1 MDRLPQRA
9 LRLLRSLVIA
19 AAAALFVWTVVLMI
33 FEEKF
38 IYFPQKYPQG
48 AYDQAHSIPNLREC
62 WITTEDSVRIHA
74 WFAPAES
81 AKATLVMSHGNAGNI
96 SHRYLV
102 LRSLQRRGYN
112 VLMYDY
118 RGYGRSNGTPSEDG
132 IYRDGRAAYDY
143 VISLPNVDKNR
154 VFLWG
159 TSLGGAVAIDV
170 AQYRTVAGLILESTF
185 TSAPDVARVAY
196 PFLPVQFVM
205 HTKLNSIQKIKNIKI
220 PLLIIHGSRDSIIP
234 IRMGRSLFDA
244 ANEPKEL
251 YEIPTADH
259 NDTFFVGGE
268 EYFERVDHFV
278 NYISHQS

>member
-33 FEEKF
+33 FEEQF

-48 AYDQAHSIPNLREC
+48 AYDQAQSIQNLRDC
-62 WITTEDSVRIHA
+62 WLTAEDGIRIHA

-118 RGYGRSNGTPSEDG
+118 RGYGRSDGTPSEEG
-132 IYRDGRAAYDY
+132 IYR
-143 VISLPNVDKNR
+143 
-154 VFLWG
+154 
-159 TSLGGAVAIDV
+159 
-170 AQYRTVAGLILESTF
+170 
-185 TSAPDVARVAY
+185 
-196 PFLPVQFVM
+196 
-205 HTKLNSIQKIKNIKI
+205 
-220 PLLIIHGSRDSIIP
+220 
-234 IRMGRSLFDA
+234 
-244 ANEPKEL
+244 
-251 YEIPTADH
+251 
-259 NDTFFVGGE
+259 
-268 EYFERVDHFV
+268 
-278 NYISHQS
+278 